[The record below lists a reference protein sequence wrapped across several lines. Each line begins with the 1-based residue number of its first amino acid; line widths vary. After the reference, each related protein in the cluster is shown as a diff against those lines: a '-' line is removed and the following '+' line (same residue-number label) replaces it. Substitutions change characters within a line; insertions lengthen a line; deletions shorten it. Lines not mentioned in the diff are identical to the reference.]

1 MTGSDRKTSPDLR
14 ETPTLNAAEEEERSG
29 EVQRV
34 MPLHALPW
42 LIVTFDQ
49 VKHLPIDPRVG
60 FIVSFIDGRST
71 VEMIIDMAGL
81 PRVVTLRILAK
92 LLALGA
98 IELHKGAAR

>member
-1 MTGSDRKTSPDLR
+1 MAGSDGKTGPDLR
-14 ETPTLNAAEEEERSG
+14 EIPTLNAHEEGERSG

-34 MPLHALPW
+34 MPMHALPW
-42 LIVTFDQ
+42 LLMTFDQ

-60 FIVSFIDGRST
+60 FIVSFIDGRGT

-81 PRVVTLRILAK
+81 PRTVTLRILAK

-98 IELHKGAAR
+98 IELHTAAR